1 MSYNSKC
8 KVPQDYINLAMEQ
21 LQDDQTFSAK
31 AHQKEAM
38 TCLNRAYEMV
48 RGQNNL
54 NSTCEL
60 CWDQPFDLHQ
70 IRDRHFAMFKEEH
83 HVALREL
90 VSLRAIFKFIEVV
103 KPAPKNDAVE
113 RKAAEVTNEVKN
125 LFETR
130 MAQYNR
136 AIDLGRLFNYLP
148 VSVTPH
154 HVTNQFGTSFIRC
167 FYYLNGKMTPLNIIM
182 AAAGQLEREKEK
194 QGA

>member
-1 MSYNSKC
+1 MAHTVQN
-8 KVPQDYINLAMEQ
+8 YIDLAMAQ
-21 LQDDQTFSAK
+21 LQNDQTFSAK
-31 AHQKEAM
+31 AHQKEALDY
-38 TCLNRAYEMV
+38 LNRAYSLV
-48 RGQNNL
+48 REQNNSG
-54 NSTCEL
+54 NAYEN
-60 CWDQPFDLHQ
+60 CWDIPFDLHQ

-83 HVALREL
+83 HVALKEL

-113 RKAAEVTNEVKN
+113 RKAAEVTKEVKS
-125 LFETR
+125 LLEMRT
-130 MAQYNR
+130 AQYNR

-148 VSVTPH
+148 VSVSPH
-154 HVTNQFGTSFIRC
+154 HVTNQYNTSFIRC

>member
-1 MSYNSKC
+1 MAHTVQNF
-8 KVPQDYINLAMEQ
+8 VDLAMAQ

-31 AHQKEAM
+31 AHQKEALDY
-38 TCLNRAYEMV
+38 LNRAYSLV
-48 RGQNNL
+48 REQNNSG
-54 NSTCEL
+54 NAYEN
-60 CWDQPFDLHQ
+60 CWDIPFDLHQ
-70 IRDRHFAMFKEEH
+70 IRDRHFVMFKEEH

-113 RKAAEVTNEVKN
+113 RKAAEVTKEVKN
-125 LFETR
+125 LLEMRT
-130 MAQYNR
+130 AQYNR

-154 HVTNQFGTSFIRC
+154 HVTNQYNTSFIRC

>member
-1 MSYNSKC
+1 M
-8 KVPQDYINLAMEQ
+8 Q
-21 LQDDQTFSAK
+21 SATGL
-31 AHQKEAM
+31 HQPRNGAVAGRPDLFGKSSPERSM

-54 NSTCEL
+54 RSTCEL

-83 HVALREL
+83 HAALKEL

-154 HVTNQFGTSFIRC
+154 HVTNQFGTSSS
-167 FYYLNGKMTPLNIIM
+167 
-182 AAAGQLEREKEK
+182 AASTT
-194 QGA
+194 

>member
-1 MSYNSKC
+1 MKWC
-8 KVPQDYINLAMEQ
+8 A
-21 LQDDQTFSAK
+21 AK
-31 AHQKEAM
+31 
-38 TCLNRAYEMV
+38 TIWD
-48 RGQNNL
+48 
-54 NSTCEL
+54 STCEL

-83 HVALREL
+83 HAALREL

-167 FYYLNGKMTPLNIIM
+167 FYYLDGKMTPLNIIM

>member
-1 MSYNSKC
+1 MERSKRDTFG
-8 KVPQDYINLAMEQ
+8 KGSRKKQDCLKAYQWARPETNL
-21 LQDDQTFSAK
+21 T
-31 AHQKEAM
+31 
-38 TCLNRAYEMV
+38 
-48 RGQNNL
+48 QNL
-54 NSTCEL
+54 RIVLGSTIRPAPDPRPSL
-60 CWDQPFDLHQ
+60 CYVQG
-70 IRDRHFAMFKEEH
+70 RESRRSK
-83 HVALREL
+83 EL

-154 HVTNQFGTSFIRC
+154 HVTKQLKRRC
-167 FYYLNGKMTPLNIIM
+167 AYK
-182 AAAGQLEREKEK
+182 
-194 QGA
+194 

>member
-31 AHQKEAM
+31 AHQKEALDY
-38 TCLNRAYEMV
+38 LNRAYSLV
-48 RGQNNL
+48 REQNNSG
-54 NSTCEL
+54 NAYEN
-60 CWDQPFDLHQ
+60 CWDIPFDLHQ

-83 HVALREL
+83 HVALKEL

-113 RKAAEVTNEVKN
+113 RKAAEVTKEVKS
-125 LFETR
+125 LLEMRT
-130 MAQYNR
+130 AQYNR

-148 VSVTPH
+148 VSVSPH
-154 HVTNQFGTSFIRC
+154 HVTNQYNTSFIRC

-194 QGA
+194 QGV

>member
-1 MSYNSKC
+1 MAHTVQNF
-8 KVPQDYINLAMEQ
+8 VDLAMAQ

-31 AHQKEAM
+31 AHQKEALDY
-38 TCLNRAYEMV
+38 LNRAYSLV
-48 RGQNNL
+48 REQNNSG
-54 NSTCEL
+54 NAYEN
-60 CWDQPFDLHQ
+60 CWDIPFDLHQ
-70 IRDRHFAMFKEEH
+70 IRDRHFVMFKEEH

-113 RKAAEVTNEVKN
+113 RKAAEVTKEVKS
-125 LFETR
+125 LLEMRT
-130 MAQYNR
+130 AQYNR

-148 VSVTPH
+148 VSVSPH
-154 HVTNQFGTSFIRC
+154 HVTNQYGTSFIRC
-167 FYYLNGKMTPLNIIM
+167 FYYLDGKMTPLNIIM